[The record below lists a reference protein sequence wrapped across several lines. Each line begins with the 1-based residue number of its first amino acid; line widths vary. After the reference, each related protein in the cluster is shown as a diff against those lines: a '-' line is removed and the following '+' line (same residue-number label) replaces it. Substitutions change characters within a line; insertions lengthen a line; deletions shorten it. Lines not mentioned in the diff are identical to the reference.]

1 MFSVLVLTFII
12 AVVAG
17 SMAPGDDDKA
27 LCEQLRMVGAAPDLI
42 PSYSANMRVLM
53 DSWNYQNLL
62 LPHAGAVW
70 EQVDNDTNNP
80 SGVTT
85 NVSIKFIMMYWDG
98 YNISPSA

>member
-1 MFSVLVLTFII
+1 MFLTLALVFICVTKSASTSVQ
-12 AVVAG
+12 
-17 SMAPGDDDKA
+17 APGDEI
-27 LCEQLRMVGAAPDLI
+27 CEQLRSQGAAPI
-42 PSYSANMRVLM
+42 PAYSANMRVLM

-62 LPHAGAVW
+62 PPRAGAVW

-85 NVSIKFIMMYWDG
+85 NVSIEFIMMYWYG